1 MRTIKTIL
9 VAATL
14 LLAGSNAHGFG
25 ENCPDIPGNITLNF
39 DSVEIKTV
47 LAIFA
52 DHAKLTPRIDQS
64 ITAVGPVKYECGQW
78 RAVAQELANKYRLNM
93 RVENGT
99 LYVTR
104 K

>member
-1 MRTIKTIL
+1 MRNLKTAL
-9 VAATL
+9 LAAL
-14 LLAGSNAHGFG
+14 LLSCTDVHAFG

-39 DSVEIKTV
+39 DSVEIKKIFM
-47 LAIFA
+47 IFA
-52 DHAKLTPRIDQS
+52 DFAQLKPNVDPS
-64 ITAVGPVKYECGQW
+64 ITAVGQVKYECGQW

-93 RVENGT
+93 REENNT

>member
-1 MRTIKTIL
+1 MRPIKTIL
-9 VAATL
+9 LAATL
-14 LLAGSNAHGFG
+14 LLSGANAHAFG
-25 ENCPDIPGNITLNF
+25 ENCPDVPGTITLNF
-39 DSVEIKTV
+39 DSVQIKDV
-47 LAIFA
+47 FSIFA
-52 DHAKLTPRIDQS
+52 DHAHLTPRIDQS

-78 RAVAQELANKYRLNM
+78 RAVAQELANKYRLNV